1 LNKNEIKKHRTYYKN
16 FHRGFGKGTAEGN
29 IREQLDSIRV
39 LVHKWP
45 DDVLISVRDLK
56 EIFGNAKYYLSEDQI
71 RKLSREGFLQGRKF
85 NSRFWYYPKSSL
97 YSWITYLQEVGLR
110 CLMDKGIIEEEQ
122 KR

>member
-1 LNKNEIKKHRTYYKN
+1 MSENEIKKHRTYYKN
-16 FHRGFGKGTAEGN
+16 FHRGFGKGITEKGMAEKLG
-29 IREQLDSIRV
+29 RIRV
-39 LVHKWP
+39 LVHKWD

-56 EIFGNAKYYLSEDQI
+56 EILGSAGYYLSEDQI

-85 NSRFWYYPKSSL
+85 NSRFWFYPKSSL
-97 YSWITYLQEVGLR
+97 YNWITYLQEVGLR